1 VHLAIAGIAPARL
14 AIDAAVQLA
23 SELGEAIDCV
33 FVEHTD
39 LFRAAAL
46 PPTREIGLMAPGA
59 RRFESAD
66 LVAAL
71 RRQAEQTR
79 QALERAAQRSRVAC
93 SFEVVRGELLR
104 AAIERSQPDEIVVV
118 AAQGLTAQQMPLDAA
133 RMLDALE
140 RALGRRL
147 QTWHGVPARPSVPVS
162 RAAPPVAAG
171 PRPLALQRATLAAVA
186 PELEQVLRRLG
197 GTIVA
202 GPNGNHG

>member
-1 VHLAIAGIAPARL
+1 M
-14 AIDAAVQLA
+14 
-23 SELGEAIDCV
+23 
-33 FVEHTD
+33 
-39 LFRAAAL
+39 LFR
-46 PPTREIGLMAPGA
+46 
-59 RRFESAD
+59 S
-66 LVAAL
+66 
-71 RRQAEQTR
+71 
-79 QALERAAQRSRVAC
+79 
-93 SFEVVRGELLR
+93 LR

-147 QTWHGVPARPSVPVS
+147 QTWHGVPALPSVPVSRAVQAS

-186 PELEQVLRRLG
+186 PELERVLRRLG